1 MYGPGVHLA
10 ILASQPIKGNSRV
23 AEDLPTPEF
32 TRRFFTVQIDV
43 FYSSPRHDCSMTII
57 QLLITGI
64 AVVGVIV
71 IVLLAIIP
79 SLLEYP
85 RGRDQD
91 ESDTPAPTPIKP
103 DDHRDDPI
111 DLAA

>member
-1 MYGPGVHLA
+1 
-10 ILASQPIKGNSRV
+10 
-23 AEDLPTPEF
+23 
-32 TRRFFTVQIDV
+32 
-43 FYSSPRHDCSMTII
+43 MTII

-64 AVVGVIV
+64 AIIGVIV

-91 ESDTPAPTPIKP
+91 ESDTPAPTSVKP
-103 DDHRDDPI
+103 DDHHDGSI